1 MVSITSV
8 RIAQIEARRD
18 ELQAAMSRGDLSGD
32 QFVQLSK
39 DYAEIEPVAVAAGE
53 VRRFRAELDSL
64 AYMIDDEGGDA
75 ELKAMAA
82 EEVGELRE
90 KLAAAERN
98 LALKLLPRD
107 AADERSAMLE
117 IRAGTGG
124 DEAALF
130 AGDLFRMY
138 QRYAEDRGW
147 RVELISAS
155 PADLGGYK
163 EVVASVTGAGVFAR
177 LKFESGV
184 HRVQRV
190 PVTESGGR
198 IHTSAATV
206 AVLPEAEEVDV
217 QIDEA
222 KDLRIDVYRSSGPGG
237 QSVNTTDS
245 AVRITHLPTGLV
257 VIQQDEK
264 SQHKNKAKALK
275 VLRTRLYE
283 QERERL
289 ASARAGARKSMVG
302 SGDRSERIRTY
313 NFPQGRVTDHRI
325 NLTLHRLPEILEGP
339 GLNELVGALI
349 SEDEAERLAQLDG

>member
-1 MVSITSV
+1 MTSISAD
-8 RIAQIEARRD
+8 RIAQILARRD
-18 ELQAAMSRGDLSGD
+18 ELQAAMSAGDLGAD
-32 QFVQLSK
+32 AFVKLSK
-39 DYAEIEPVAVAAGE
+39 EYAEVEPVAVAAAE
-53 VRRFRAELDSL
+53 VRRLRDELVSL
-64 AYMIDDEGGDA
+64 GEMREDPEMR
-75 ELKAMAA
+75 AMAEEEIRALEGQLA
-82 EEVGELRE
+82 E
-90 KLAAAERN
+90 AERA

-107 AADERSAMLE
+107 AADERAAMLE

-138 QRYAEDRGW
+138 QRYADTQGW

-155 PADLGGYK
+155 ASEVGGYK
-163 EVVASVTGAGVFAR
+163 EVVASVTGQGVFAK

-190 PVTESGGR
+190 PATESGGR

-206 AVLPEAEEVDV
+206 AVLPEAEDVDV

-245 AVRITHLPTGLV
+245 AVRITHLPSGLV

-283 QERERL
+283 LERERL
-289 ASARAGARKSMVG
+289 ASERAGARKSMVG

-339 GLNELVGALI
+339 GLDELLSALI
-349 SEDEAERLAQLDG
+349 AEDQAERLAQLNEG